1 MRLYRTYHDLPDE
14 ARGAAVA
21 LGNFDGVHRGHQT
34 VILEAARVARARGVK
49 HGVVTFEPHPRAVLM
64 PHIAPGRLS
73 RLKDKARLIA
83 ALGVDNLYV
92 LRFNEALSSMPARR
106 FVTEVLVGGIGV
118 AHVVVGHDFIFG
130 HRRGG
135 NAELLREM
143 GREHGFAVTVVDPV
157 VHDGTIY
164 SSSEIRKALKRGD
177 VRRAAELLGRPWQIE
192 QRIVHGD
199 KRGRTIGFP
208 TANLRLGRYLQPA
221 TGVYAVRVGLIA
233 PHGASAF
240 EEPVTWYDG
249 VANFGRRP
257 TFDKTD
263 TLLEVHLF
271 DYSGDLYGRSVRVH
285 FIDRIRDERRF
296 EGIDDLKSQIE
307 QDCARARVLIRQAS
321 DRRYS

>member
-1 MRLYRTYHDLPDE
+1 MRLYRTYKNLPDE
-14 ARGAAVA
+14 ARGTAVA

-34 VILEAARVARARGVK
+34 VILEAARVARARGVH
-49 HGVVTFEPHPRAVLM
+49 HGVLTFEPHPRSVLM
-64 PHIAPGRLS
+64 PHIAPGRLN

-92 LRFNEALSSMPARR
+92 LRFDEALALMPARQ
-106 FVTEVLVGGIGV
+106 FVTDVLVGGIDV

-130 HRRGG
+130 HQRGG
-135 NAELLREM
+135 NADLLREM

-157 VHDGTIY
+157 THDGTIH
-164 SSSEIRKALKRGD
+164 SSSEIRVALGRGD
-177 VRRAAELLGRPWQIE
+177 VRRAAALLGRPWQIE

-208 TANLRLGRYLQPA
+208 TANLRLGRYLHPA
-221 TGVYAVRVGLIA
+221 TGVYAVRVGLIE

-240 EEPVTWYDG
+240 EEPMTWYDG

-263 TLLEVHLF
+263 MLLEVHLF
-271 DYSGDLYGRSVRVH
+271 DYVGDLYGRSVRVQ

-296 EGIDDLKSQIE
+296 DGIDDLKTQIE
-307 QDCARARVLIRQAS
+307 QDCTRARVLLRQAS
-321 DRRYS
+321 DRRYA